1 VRAPAAWEVEA
12 RRAKQLEQIAT
23 VRLEQ
28 AEARAAQ
35 WEAAA
40 LRAMAQALLAEEEAN
55 AIVRQAALQ
64 GHAAR
69 SAPKHY
75 DAAGVCRVCN
85 APVADAPARRR
96 DGLRVCAGDACEQE
110 ACRRDH
116 AAKRRG
122 LRAPAH
128 RARAAGG
135 SLIPVL

>member
-1 VRAPAAWEVEA
+1 VRAPAAWEAEA

-75 DAAGVCRVCN
+75 DAAGVCN
-85 APVADAPARRR
+85 APVVDAPARRR

-122 LRAPAH
+122 LRTRRHIGREQQAV
-128 RARAAGG
+128 R
-135 SLIPVL
+135 